1 MLYYKSRLV
10 VGNDS
15 QFRHKLIKEHHAGPV
30 GGHSG
35 DERTYQRLKQ
45 AFFWKGMKQ
54 AVLQFVASCD
64 VCQRHKYETVA
75 SLGLLQPLPIP
86 ERLWSDISMDFVDG
100 LPSSSSKSVI
110 FVVVDR
116 LSKYAHFIPLTHPY
130 TATTVAQAFLDNVFK
145 LHGMPHSIVSDR
157 DTVFTSTF

>member
-1 MLYYKSRLV
+1 MQDQDLQQLIADLQQDPVSHPSFTWQHQMLYYKSRLV

-35 DERTYQRLKQ
+35 GERTYQRLKQ

-64 VCQRHKYETVA
+64 VCQRHKYKTVA
-75 SLGLLQPLPIP
+75 SPGLLQPLPIP
-86 ERLWSDISMDFVDG
+86 ERL
-100 LPSSSSKSVI
+100 
-110 FVVVDR
+110 
-116 LSKYAHFIPLTHPY
+116 
-130 TATTVAQAFLDNVFK
+130 
-145 LHGMPHSIVSDR
+145 
-157 DTVFTSTF
+157 